1 MLSGYCAV
9 SVPGPHSIVFTRC
22 FTYCKKPSIGLTM
35 YPLILRDDNGD
46 RTVLFLEPGDV
57 YILTFLL
64 FFIMLLLFIMYRH
77 LGLL

>member
-1 MLSGYCAV
+1 
-9 SVPGPHSIVFTRC
+9 
-22 FTYCKKPSIGLTM
+22 M